1 MKTRTIRR
9 LLPPLASVI
18 LFSACALAA
27 WASMRA
33 GAARLLA
40 KYAVVA
46 ASAEPAQLAVELSP
60 SDAETH
66 TARGSVLFGMK
77 ETGGALAEFERAA
90 ALRPRDYFVWLQLGR
105 ARDEAGDADGAARAL
120 QEAIRLAPFY
130 SEPRWQYGNFLYRR
144 GRLDEG
150 FDEMRRAAESN
161 PSLYPAFADL
171 AWGTNKGDARAVVAV
186 VRPHTDAQRL
196 ALARLFARSGK
207 TDDALALL
215 RASVELDADERKSLL
230 LEFLKAK
237 QFRAAYEV
245 WARGRG
251 VAPGG
256 VGVFD
261 NPGFEGPVDLSE
273 RGFGWRQ
280 EHAVNGV
287 TLSRDIKTANSG
299 ARSLLLEWAGEPNP
313 GATVIS
319 QLVLVEP
326 GARYRLSF
334 AARTEGVKAGALPLV
349 FVADESADD
358 ERVLAESRTLPPG
371 ASPWQLY
378 EVEFTAGAKT
388 EAVLVGIRR
397 QNCESSPCPMFGR
410 VWLDDFSLR
419 KLDARPLHQ

>member
-1 MKTRTIRR
+1 MKTRALRR

-27 WASMRA
+27 WASARA

-40 KYAVVA
+40 RYAGVA
-46 ASAEPAQLAVELSP
+46 ARAEPAQLAVELSP

-66 TARGSVLFGMK
+66 SARGSVLFGMK

-105 ARDEAGDADGAARAL
+105 ARDEAGDSDGAARAL

-130 SEPRWQYGNFLYRR
+130 SEPRWQYGNVLYRR

-150 FDEMRRAAESN
+150 FDQMRRAAESN

-171 AWGTNKGDARAVVAV
+171 AWGTYKGDALSVVAV
-186 VRPHTDAQRL
+186 VRPHTDEQRL
-196 ALARLFARSGK
+196 ALARLFARNGK

-215 RASVELDADERKSLL
+215 RASGELDADERKAVLF
-230 LEFLKAK
+230 EFLKAR

-245 WARGRG
+245 WARGHG
-251 VAPGG
+251 VAPEGS
-256 VGVFD
+256 GVFND
-261 NPGFEGPVDLSE
+261 PGFEGPVNLSE

-280 EHAVNGV
+280 EHAVSGV
-287 TLSRDIKTANSG
+287 TLSLDDRAPNSG
-299 ARSLLLEWAGEPNP
+299 SRSLLLEWAGEPNP
-313 GATVIS
+313 GPTIIS
-319 QLVLVEP
+319 QLMLVEP

-358 ERVLAESRTLPPG
+358 ERVLAESRTLPQG
-371 ASPWQLY
+371 TSPWQQY
-378 EVEFTAGAKT
+378 EVEFAAGAKT
-388 EAVLVGIRR
+388 EAVLVGVRR
-397 QNCESSPCPMFGR
+397 QGCESSPCPMFGR

-419 KLDARPLHQ
+419 KLDARTLRR